1 MAASRSAAA
10 LVTATAV
17 LVVCVIVFSLGT
29 VEVSAV
35 TNPTD
40 VSVLNQLA
48 TTWSSANLKWQ
59 GDPCDNSWKGV
70 TCDTSTN
77 PATVTELRLS
87 GAGLQGILPP
97 VISGLT
103 NLQNLELSINRLT
116 GELPVELGQMT
127 NLRYLSLQ
135 WCNFTGSIPSQ
146 LSNLTQ
152 LLFLGL
158 NGNQL
163 TGSIPSSF
171 GHLQNLTWLDLSVN
185 NLSGPLPVSSS
196 LDSNGIGLDNM
207 TQVRHFHFNNNQL
220 NGSVPPEIF
229 SPLNLI
235 HIILHHNRL
244 GPGLPTTVSNT
255 QSLQILML
263 DDNLFS
269 GNIPPGINELPNLV
283 NLNLQNNLFSGTI
296 PDFSNL
302 TVLELLDV
310 SNNQL
315 SSQAFPKWVTSLS
328 KLRTLNLAQS
338 NINGRIDSNV
348 FGISQL
354 QSLNL
359 SQNAVDGP
367 LQFPVQSS
375 QNLQWIDVTHND
387 ITGFS
392 GQPDYN
398 GQPVQDVMIML
409 EGNPLCQNP
418 YLIFN
423 DLSCGE
429 NNVVNEWFPSD
440 NKTCSNVDCKNGRLL
455 NRKTCACATPLEVNL
470 VLTASTLSNLTDP
483 IALDIETQIAT
494 KMTSG
499 HITLDPSQVVIAEG
513 STTNGIQYTLDLLFF
528 PLTGD
533 SLSTQNQ
540 TIIVTVL
547 SQRQINLTYGPFQV
561 PFSPFTV
568 SLTSIAG
575 WSAGAIA
582 GIVLGSLALVLLVVA
597 YAVMQKIRA
606 DRAVANHPFASW
618 GAGGKELGEAPK
630 LKGARWFSLAELKLA
645 TDDWSSRNQIGR
657 GGYGRVYKGVLKS
670 GEVVA
675 IKRAQEGSM
684 QGAAE
689 FKNEIELLSRVHHR
703 NLVGLVGFCYE
714 GGEQALIY
722 EFMSNGA
729 VRDHLYGKAQ
739 TPFSW
744 QERLDIALG
753 SARGIAYLHDHANP
767 PIIHRDVKTANI
779 LLNERQIAKVADF
792 GLSKLAP
799 EDGEMRVYSQNVK
812 GTMGYLDP
820 EYYTTFK
827 LTDRSDVYAFG
838 VVLLE
843 LLTAKPPIVN
853 GKFIVREVNTA
864 LERGGLAGV
873 RTLLDPALEELP
885 DADLEAF
892 LKIALKCVEEISDDR
907 DSIAEVVTQL
917 ENLGSHSHPNVGAQ
931 TSDIAF
937 GSAQP
942 LDKFDDADLYFP
954 SPPRGANKESKD
966 FDDPNF
972 LYSGNSNI
980 LRSSYKAVTSRLRA
994 PLAAKRPL
1002 SPLSQRVDED

>member
-10 LVTATAV
+10 LVTTTAV

-35 TNPTD
+35 TNPTE
-40 VSVLNQLA
+40 VSVLKQLA
-48 TTWSSANLKWQ
+48 ATWSSANLNWQ

-70 TCDTSTN
+70 TCNNSTN
-77 PATVTELRLS
+77 PATVTELVLW

-103 NLQNLELSINRLT
+103 NLQQLELSINRLT
-116 GELPVELGQMT
+116 GELPVELGQLT
-127 NLRYLSLQ
+127 NLQILSLQ

-152 LLFLGL
+152 LNFLGL

-171 GHLQNLTWLDLSVN
+171 GHLQKLTWLDLSTN
-185 NLSGPLPVSSS
+185 NLSGPLPVSSA

-207 TQVRHFHFNNNQL
+207 TQVKHFHFNNNQL

-229 SPLNLI
+229 SPQNLI
-235 HIILHHNRL
+235 HIIFHDNQL
-244 GPGLPTTVSNT
+244 GPSLPTTVSNT
-255 QSLQILML
+255 QSLQILRL
-263 DDNLFS
+263 DNNLFS
-269 GNIPPGINELPNLV
+269 GNIPPEISELLKLV
-283 NLNLQNNLFSGTI
+283 NLNLENNFFSGTI
-296 PDFSNL
+296 PDLSNL

-310 SNNQL
+310 SNNQF
-315 SSQAFPKWVTSLS
+315 SSQPFPSWVTSLS
-328 KLRTLNLAQS
+328 KLTTLNLAQS
-338 NINGRIDSNV
+338 NINGPIDSNV

-375 QNLQWIDVTHND
+375 QTLQWIDVTDNE

-398 GQPVQDVMIML
+398 GQPVQDVMFML

-423 DLSCGE
+423 EDLSCGE
-429 NNVVNEWFPSD
+429 YNVVKKWSPSV
-440 NKTCSNVDCKNGRLL
+440 NKTCSNVDCKNGRML
-455 NRKTCACATPLEVNL
+455 NRKTCACAYPLEVNL
-470 VLTASTLSNLTDP
+470 VLTAPTLSNLTDA

-494 KMTSG
+494 AMTSG
-499 HITLDPSQVVIAEG
+499 DYITLDPSQVVIAEG
-513 STTNGIQYTLDLLFF
+513 SSTDNVRYTLNLLFF

-533 SLSTQNQ
+533 SLSTQNE
-540 TIIVTVL
+540 TTIVTVL
-547 SQRQINLTYGPFQV
+547 SERQISLTYGPFQV
-561 PFSPFTV
+561 PFSPFAA
-568 SLTSIAG
+568 SPTSTAS

-582 GIVLGSLALVLLVVA
+582 GIVVGSLALVLLVVA

-618 GAGGKELGEAPK
+618 GASGKELGEAPK

-722 EFMSNGA
+722 EFMSNGT

-873 RTLLDPALEELP
+873 RTLLDPALQELP

-931 TSDIAF
+931 RSDIAF

-994 PLAAKRPL
+994 PPKRPL
-1002 SPLSQRVDED
+1002 SPLSQRADED